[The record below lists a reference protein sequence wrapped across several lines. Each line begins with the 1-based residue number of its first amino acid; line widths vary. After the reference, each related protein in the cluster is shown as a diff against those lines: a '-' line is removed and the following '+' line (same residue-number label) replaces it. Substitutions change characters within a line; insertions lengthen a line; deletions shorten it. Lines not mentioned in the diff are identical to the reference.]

1 VLRNVTKKENIEMR
15 LINIFPI
22 KTLSILSVLFVVA
35 CSDASTLE
43 TNAKAGKEPKTN
55 EAIELT
61 VYKSRSCKCCQK
73 WVTHIE
79 DHGFETEVNNITLLS
94 KLKDKKGIPANY
106 RSCHTAESNDGYL
119 FEGHVPAKF
128 IKQYLANVPEGS
140 IGLSVPAM
148 PVGTPGMEVGDR
160 FMPYNILLLNVDET
174 VTVYKQVM
182 TYEEQY

>member
-1 VLRNVTKKENIEMR
+1 MSLKNI
-15 LINIFPI
+15 LPL
-22 KTLSILSVLFVVA
+22 KTLVILSVLFVVA
-35 CSDASTLE
+35 CSDVSKLE
-43 TNAKAGKEPKTN
+43 ANTKAAKESKPN

-61 VYKSRSCKCCQK
+61 VYKSRSCQCCQK
-73 WVTHIE
+73 WVTHVE
-79 DHGFETEVNNITLLS
+79 EHGFEAEVNNVTLLS
-94 KLKDKKGIPANY
+94 KLKDDKGIPANY

-160 FMPYNILLLNVDET
+160 FMPYNILLLNVDGT
-174 VTVYKQVM
+174 VTEYKQVM
-182 TYEEQY
+182 TYEEQF

>member
-1 VLRNVTKKENIEMR
+1 MRFYKLFPANLLAVLPV
-15 LINIFPI
+15 IF
-22 KTLSILSVLFVVA
+22 LAA
-35 CSDASTLE
+35 CTDASTS
-43 TNAKAGKEPKTN
+43 NADNRSDQLAPKEEP
-55 EAIELT
+55 IELT

-73 WVTHIE
+73 WVTHVE
-79 DHGFETEVNNITLLS
+79 EHGFETEVNNITLLS
-94 KLKDKKGIPANY
+94 KLKDNKGIPANY

-160 FMPYNILLLNVDET
+160 FMPYNILLLNADGT
-174 VTVYKQVM
+174 VTEYKQVM
-182 TYEEQY
+182 TYEEQF

>member
-1 VLRNVTKKENIEMR
+1 MSLKKM
-15 LINIFPI
+15 FPVKI
-22 KTLSILSVLFVVA
+22 RVILSVLFVVA
-35 CSDASTLE
+35 CSDVSTLE
-43 TNAKAGKEPKTN
+43 TSAKIGKESITN

-79 DHGFETEVNNITLLS
+79 EHGFETDVNNITLLS

-106 RSCHTAESNDGYL
+106 RSCHTAESNDGYF

-140 IGLSVPAM
+140 IGLSVPVM
-148 PVGTPGMEVGDR
+148 PVGTPGMEVGER
-160 FMPYNILLLNVDET
+160 FLPYNILLLNEDDT
-174 VTVYKQVM
+174 VTVYKEVM
-182 TYEEQY
+182 TYEEQF

>member
-1 VLRNVTKKENIEMR
+1 M
-15 LINIFPI
+15 FPI
-22 KTLSILSVLFVVA
+22 KTLAILSVVFVVA

-43 TNAKAGKEPKTN
+43 TNAKVGNGSKTN

-79 DHGFETEVNNITLLS
+79 EHGFETDVNNITLLS

-160 FMPYNILLLNVDET
+160 FMPYNILLLNEDDT
-174 VTVYKQVM
+174 VTVYKEVM
-182 TYEEQY
+182 TYEEQF

>member
-1 VLRNVTKKENIEMR
+1 MSKKKENIEMS
-15 LINIFPI
+15 LKTILPV
-22 KTLSILSVLFVVA
+22 KTLAILSVVFVVA

-43 TNAKAGKEPKTN
+43 AKPNADIETKTL

-73 WVTHIE
+73 WVTHVE
-79 DHGFETEVNNITLLS
+79 EHGFEAEVNNITLLS

-106 RSCHTAESNDGYL
+106 RSCHTAESNDGYV

-148 PVGTPGMEVGDR
+148 PVGSPGMEVGDR
-160 FMPYNILLLNVDET
+160 FMPYNILLINEDGT
-174 VTVYKQVM
+174 VTVYEQVM
-182 TYEEQY
+182 TYEEQF